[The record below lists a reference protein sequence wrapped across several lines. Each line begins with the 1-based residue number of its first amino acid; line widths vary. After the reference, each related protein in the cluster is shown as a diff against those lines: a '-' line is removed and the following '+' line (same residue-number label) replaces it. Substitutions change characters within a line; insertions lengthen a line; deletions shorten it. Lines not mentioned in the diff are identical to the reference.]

1 MENNINVEE
10 QKVTVKGSDLLKKF
24 KTKEDRFNFMREMS
38 NFIYNFV
45 DLYMPDLPGFDSDFF
60 LMVLTGK
67 KK

>member
-60 LMVLTGK
+60 
-67 KK
+67 